1 MKALEFKLSDA
12 LEGKY
17 EVINTTLP
25 TLHSRIGDV
34 DFRTM
39 TEAKAEELI
48 NAGTDYLRKVKKPVT
63 K

>member
-1 MKALEFKLSDA
+1 MKAMEFKLSEA

-39 TEAKAEELI
+39 SEAQAEELVT
-48 NAGTDYLRKVKKPVT
+48 AGTDYLRKVKKAAT